1 MAGYEFNEDML
12 GDILP
17 VYEYQGATGVQ
28 VTFTS
33 EANYVE
39 PYNVEDFKDYARI
52 DFDTDDNL
60 IALFLKS
67 ARINIEQYLQ
77 KSLGVRTIR
86 LLALHLPKNYKLP
99 YGPIQSITTAG
110 YTLFGDLLKED
121 GKDIDITYITN
132 ASLVNDAITQAIYR
146 QAYHYYEYREESS
159 KPNLLNEVKLL
170 VNPYKR
176 IVFP

>member
-1 MAGYEFNEDML
+1 MAGYEYNEDML

-33 EANYVE
+33 ESNYFE
-39 PYNVEDFKDYARI
+39 PFGVEDFKDYARI
-52 DFDTDDNL
+52 DYDTDDNL
-60 IALFLKS
+60 ILLFLKS
-67 ARINIEQYLQ
+67 ARQNIEQYLQ
-77 KSLGVRTIR
+77 KSLGVRTVR

-99 YGPIQSITTAG
+99 YGPINSITTAG
-110 YTLFGDLLKED
+110 YTLFGDLLKEG
-121 GKDIDITYITN
+121 GKDIDITYVTN
-132 ASLVNDAITQAIYR
+132 SSLVNDAIKQAIYR
-146 QAYHYYEYREESS
+146 QAYHYYEHREDEM
-159 KPNLLNEVKLL
+159 KPDLVSEVKLL

>member
-1 MAGYEFNEDML
+1 
-12 GDILP
+12 
-17 VYEYQGATGVQ
+17 

-67 ARINIEQYLQ
+67 ARLNIEQYLQ

-121 GKDIDITYITN
+121 GKDIDITYVTN

>member
-17 VYEYQGATGVQ
+17 VYDYQGATGLQ

-33 EANYVE
+33 EASYVE
-39 PYNVEDFKDYARI
+39 PYNVNDFKDYATI

-60 IALFLKS
+60 ILLFLKS
-67 ARINIEQYLQ
+67 ARQNIEQYMQ

-86 LLALHLPKNYKLP
+86 LIALHLPKNYKLP

-110 YTLFGDLLKED
+110 YNLFGDLLKEG
-121 GKDIDITYITN
+121 GKDIDITYVTN
-132 ASLVNDAITQAIYR
+132 ASLVNDAIKQAIYR
-146 QAYHYYEYREESS
+146 QAYHYYEFREEGS
-159 KPNLLNEVKLL
+159 KANLLNEVKLL
-170 VNPYKR
+170 VNPYRR